1 MGLNTNFDI
10 RQPPGIASADQYAT
24 FGWAD
29 PRLGNPATQTED
41 VFTTVAQ
48 FAALPTGASSTLK
61 YLAAAF
67 AGLAAAGVII
77 LALVAVRRRPSA
89 TVAEATTASYH
100 MALVI
105 GPVEEMLPDA
115 TATATTGHAMQGEV
129 MLRGKIMTLPGMSM
143 GSGGGAMSPPVEDR
157 HMEVHICSKNGKV
170 VQDAQPQITVT
181 DNSAGSTSQQVPVA
195 VMEGAGQGT
204 EDLHY
209 GNNVVMAPGHDFT

>member
-1 MGLNTNFDI
+1 SQGTLLAVYQDRVGQSQGSADIYVQRSTDGGATWGQEVRLNDDDPAAQTYHFMPNMSVAPNGRIDVAWYDQRNAKSFAEDVYSTYSTDAGATWASNIRVTDQLIDLSMGLNSNFDI

-77 LALVAVRRRPSA
+77 LALVAVRRRPRA
-89 TVAEATTASYH
+89 TETMPPA
-100 MALVI
+100 
-105 GPVEEMLPDA
+105 GP
-115 TATATTGHAMQGEV
+115 Q
-129 MLRGKIMTLPGMSM
+129 
-143 GSGGGAMSPPVEDR
+143 PV
-157 HMEVHICSKNGKV
+157 
-170 VQDAQPQITVT
+170 
-181 DNSAGSTSQQVPVA
+181 
-195 VMEGAGQGT
+195 GAG
-204 EDLHY
+204 
-209 GNNVVMAPGHDFT
+209 